1 MVVRVAWPIG
11 QGDLVEGDLVEGFK
25 VEGFKVEGDLV
36 EGWMLERL
44 NATRVP
50 IGQGC
55 SPLAFGVG

>member
-11 QGDLVEGDLVEGFK
+11 QGYLVEGYLVEGYL
-25 VEGFKVEGDLV
+25 VEGYLV